1 LAAPRPASPRSE
13 GAPPPAD
20 DLVIG
25 RIGADGDG
33 VAALPSGQPAYL
45 PLTLPGEHVA
55 ASGFV
60 RRGEGWAGEAVIVTS
75 SSDRQVAPCPH
86 FGACGGCTL
95 QHWRD
100 APYAAWKSDQLRAA
114 LARAG
119 FADVPLGPLARTMP
133 GARRRVDLALVR
145 EGGHVRVGLH
155 RRRDRTVVDIETC
168 LVLEPELVALIGA
181 LRRTL
186 PGLAGLRRVGSAV
199 ANRLE
204 SGIDL
209 LLRTDGPLVAADRVK
224 LTALARDAGLC
235 RVSWALN
242 DGPPEPACLLLPAQT
257 MLAGVPVSPPPGAFL
272 QASAA
277 GESAIAEAV
286 LAGLPD
292 RLPSRARIVEL
303 FAGCGTLTFALAE
316 RARVVAYEGDKAA
329 HDALRRAVM
338 GRRVEA
344 VQRDLARQPLTVKE
358 LTGAA
363 AIVLDPPFT
372 GAAAQMA
379 GIAGSGV
386 PQVTYVSC
394 NPAALAR
401 DGRVLREAG
410 YQVLAATPVD
420 QFLWSSQVESVVVLG
435 LARRVRG

>member
-1 LAAPRPASPRSE
+1 MAAPRPASRRSE
-13 GAPPPAD
+13 AAPPPAD

-33 VAALPSGQPAYL
+33 VAALPSGEPAYL

-55 ASGFV
+55 ASHFV
-60 RRGEGWAGEAVIVTS
+60 RRGEGWGGEAVILTPS
-75 SSDRQVAPCPH
+75 PDRQPAPCAH

-100 APYAAWKSDQLRAA
+100 APYAAWKSDQLRVG

-119 FADVPLGPLARTMP
+119 FADVPLGPLARTLP

-145 EGGHVRVGLH
+145 EGGRVHVGLH
-155 RRRDRTVVDIETC
+155 RRRDRAVVDIETC
-168 LVLEPELVALIGA
+168 LVVEPSLAALIGA
-181 LRRTL
+181 LRQVL
-186 PGLAGLRRVGSAV
+186 PGVSGLRRAGSAV
-199 ANRLE
+199 ANRLD

-209 LLRTDGPLVAADRVK
+209 LLRTDGPLVASDRVK
-224 LTALARDAGLC
+224 LTALARAAGLC

-242 DGPPEPACLLLPAQT
+242 DGLPEPASQLAPPQT

-277 GESAIAEAV
+277 GEVAITAAV
-286 LAGLPD
+286 LAGLPEKF
-292 RLPSRARIVEL
+292 PARARIVEL

-316 RARVVAYEGDKAA
+316 QARVVAYEGDKAA
-329 HDALRRAVM
+329 HDALRRAVA

-358 LTGAA
+358 LAGAA

-379 GIAGSGV
+379 GIAGSGAGRV
-386 PQVTYVSC
+386 IYVSC

-401 DGRVLREAG
+401 DARPLREAG
-410 YQVLAATPVD
+410 YQVLTATPID
-420 QFLWSSQVESVVVLG
+420 QFLWSSQVESVVVFG
-435 LARRVRG
+435 RERR

>member
-1 LAAPRPASPRSE
+1 LAAPRPASTRSAE
-13 GAPPPAD
+13 GVPPPAD

-33 VAALPSGQPAYL
+33 VATLPSGDPAYL

-55 ASGFV
+55 AARFV
-60 RRGEGWAGEAVIVTS
+60 RRGEGWGGEAVIVTPS
-75 SSDRQVAPCPH
+75 PDRQPAPCPH

-95 QHWRD
+95 QHWQD
-100 APYAAWKSDQLRAA
+100 APYAAWKSDQLRTA

-119 FADVPLGPLARTMP
+119 FADVPIGPLARTAP
-133 GARRRVDLALVR
+133 GTRRRVDLALVR
-145 EGGHVRVGLH
+145 EDGRVRVGLH

-168 LVLEPELVALIGA
+168 LVLEPPLVALIGA
-181 LRRTL
+181 LRRVL
-186 PGLAGLRRVGSAV
+186 PGVAGLRRVGSAV

-209 LLRTDGPLVAADRVK
+209 LLRTDGPLVASDRVK
-224 LTALARDAGLC
+224 LTALAQDAGLC

-277 GESAIAEAV
+277 GEAAITASV

-292 RLPSRARIVEL
+292 KLPARARIAEL

-358 LTGAA
+358 LSGAA

-372 GAAAQMA
+372 GAVAQMA
-379 GIAGSGV
+379 GIAASGAARV
-386 PQVTYVSC
+386 IYVSC

-401 DGRVLREAG
+401 DARPLREAG
-410 YQVLAATPVD
+410 YQVLAATPID
-420 QFLWSSQVESVVVLG
+420 QFLWSSQVESVTVFG
-435 LARRVRG
+435 RERR